1 MTKHNKPTDWIKTP
15 EKQRRQAL
23 EKALDL
29 SVDWQDAVAGFFA
42 DGTEQLSKRECAKRM
57 IELGEELLKA
67 QVSTGNSFGK
77 NSQGI
82 RHRIMV
88 AECYLEDNPAEE
100 ATKKHGDVWPSYINK
115 DGNKVTV
122 IS

>member
-1 MTKHNKPTDWIKTP
+1 M
-15 EKQRRQAL
+15 
-23 EKALDL
+23 
-29 SVDWQDAVAGFFA
+29 
-42 DGTEQLSKRECAKRM
+42 
-57 IELGEELLKA
+57 GESLLKA

-77 NSQGI
+77 NPQGI

-100 ATKKHGDVWPSYINK
+100 ATTKSGDVWPSYINK